1 MRSCDPESPATTMSC
16 IIDAVRVRRLAGS
29 LLLVLLFGAESSP
42 PTPLEERIE
51 RDCEDDVW
59 SAECISVYEQLTA
72 LDAPSVEEE
81 LAIIRLAGY
90 RNMSQTDLD
99 EYQSVESALLDDLRA
114 LVLEAPQYADAVLL
128 LARRTNDR
136 EEEVSLMKRV
146 FELEPGHLEAIKDLG
161 FDIWMW
167 EDRQFPVE
175 VAGNELRLADLLLSG
190 YSRMQADHPREG
202 PRKRRLASAIRQIY
216 LDLGRVE
223 QSRQLQDRVATDFGF
238 STLDFGES
246 GRRDSLSTVC
256 DSATFALGL
265 DRYCMEALEMLVA
278 EANRDRVPLPE
289 EVIENIG
296 RAFKSDTYR
305 TEGRRDII
313 IQHIDE
319 EPPPLTPTARK
330 LREMLE
336 SQPMDVP
343 RSLTHYRTYAEF
355 LSDPTERSQA
365 LRRVVELDPSDTR
378 TLYELAGALV
388 AAGDA
393 DGARTAYRRVMREDP
408 DLGEYAKEYLI
419 DLEQSLIQS
428 GAAETGRY
436 SGVEARDL
444 RLLKIKSA
452 FTIDSH
458 HLESLQDLSSH
469 PWLSTQVEHV
479 LDTLELDTQQLGSLL
494 EDGYE
499 RSPALADVKLGFA
512 QAAYNV
518 YRAGGMPAKA
528 EQVRQR
534 VTRELELR
542 TLDYSDEVRE
552 ENLGTV
558 CHYFALQLGLEEF
571 CFEALRSLIAA
582 SAEMGRQLPD
592 DVIETIERMLR
603 TDLSR
608 VEFERDTNIDPRE
621 KPALTESMWI
631 VLGQLLESPGVP
643 RSSDHHRV
651 RAMVLGDPSERI
663 EALRRAVELDPSNLP
678 AANQLVHELLD
689 QGQVQEAL
697 QLHRRIYD

>member
-1 MRSCDPESPATTMSC
+1 MRSCDPESPATPMSF
-16 IIDAVRVRRLAGS
+16 IIDAVRVRRLAGF
-29 LLLVLLFGAESSP
+29 LLLVLLLGSESNP
-42 PTPLEERIE
+42 PSHLEERIE
-51 RDCEDDVW
+51 RDCETGVW
-59 SAECISVYEQLTA
+59 SAGCISVYEQLTA
-72 LDAPSVEEE
+72 IDAPSVEER

-90 RNMSQTDLD
+90 RSSSLKDPDQ
-99 EYQSVESALLDDLRA
+99 YQSVESALLDDLRA

-128 LARRTNDR
+128 LARRTNDP

-146 FELEPGHLEAIKDLG
+146 FELEPGHLEAIKYLG
-161 FDIWMW
+161 FDSWLRQ
-167 EDRQFPVE
+167 DRQFPVA
-175 VAGNELRLADLLLSG
+175 VVGNELRLADLLLSG
-190 YSRMQADHPREG
+190 YSRMRADHPREG
-202 PRKRRLASAIRQIY
+202 PRKRRLASTIRQIY

-223 QSRQLQDRVATDFGF
+223 QSRQLQDRVVDDFGF

-265 DRYCMEALEMLVA
+265 DRYCMEALETLVA

-296 RAFKSDTYR
+296 RAFKSDRYR
-305 TEGRRDII
+305 TEGRGDII

-343 RSLTHYRTYAEF
+343 RSLAHYRTYAEF
-355 LSDPTERSQA
+355 LSDPTELSQA
-365 LRRVVELDPSDTR
+365 LRRVIELDPSDTR
-378 TLYELAGALV
+378 SLYELAGALV

-408 DLGEYAKEYLI
+408 DLAEYAKEYLI
-419 DLEQSLIQS
+419 DFEKRLIR
-428 GAAETGRY
+428 GDTGVIRGY
-436 SGVEARDL
+436 TSVEALNRE
-444 RLLKIKSA
+444 LLAIKRA

-458 HLESLQDLSSH
+458 HLASLQDLSSH

-499 RSPALADVKLGFA
+499 RSLALAEVKLGFA

-518 YRAGGMPAKA
+518 YLAGDMPAKA
-528 EQVRQR
+528 EQVRER
-534 VTRELELR
+534 VMRELQLHA
-542 TLDYSDEVRE
+542 LDYSDEVRE
-552 ENLGTV
+552 ENLRTV
-558 CHYFALQLGLEEF
+558 CHYFTLQLGIEEY
-571 CFEALRSLIAA
+571 CFEALRSLVAA
-582 SAEMGRQLPD
+582 SAEIGRQLPD

-603 TDLSR
+603 ADLSR

-631 VLGQLLESPGVP
+631 VLGQLLESPGIP
-643 RSSDHHRV
+643 RSSEHHRV
-651 RAMVLGDPSERI
+651 RAMVLGDPSQRI
-663 EALRRAVELDPSNLP
+663 EVLRRAVELDPSNLP
-678 AANQLVHELLD
+678 AVDQLIHELLD

-697 QLHRRIYD
+697 QMHRRIYD